1 MRIAVA
7 GATGNIGGLTVSALE
22 DAGHDV
28 ARISRSLGVD
38 LTTGVG
44 LDRALTG
51 VDAVIDTT
59 NSTVADAE
67 ASIRH
72 FAAMTGNLLA
82 AEQRAGVRHH
92 VLLSIA
98 GVDRV
103 AGNAHYAGKREQER
117 LVTGGRVPWTI
128 VPATQFHDFAEM
140 VAGWSETNGVAARPA
155 PARPA
160 RRPVGRCGRVGRGRG
175 RATTPALRRRGRPGT
190 TGPGGH
196 GAAHVRST
204 RPRGDAA
211 ADVVR
216 GVRSSDGR

>member
-28 ARISRSLGVD
+28 ARIGRSLGVD

-59 NSTVADAE
+59 NSTVVDAE

-82 AEQRAGVRHH
+82 AEHRAGVRHH

-98 GVDRV
+98 GVDQSPGMRTTQGSASRNAWSPAARSPGPSCRRRSSTTSPRWWPAGPRRTAWRAVPARCQPVAPSDV
-103 AGNAHYAGKREQER
+103 AGVLAEVAAGPPRQR
-117 LVTGGRVPWTI
+117 YV
-128 VPATQFHDFAEM
+128 D
-140 VAGWSETNGVAARPA
+140 VAGPA
-155 PARPA
+155 PQDM
-160 RRPVGRCGRVGRGRG
+160 VE
-175 RATTPALRRRGRPGT
+175 
-190 TGPGGH
+190 H

-204 RPRGDAA
+204 RLRGDAA
-211 ADVVR
+211 AHVVR